1 MINMRSTSPPRRRHA
16 RAAPSGFMAY
26 YTENYH
32 KLSEEYYKEYKTTA
46 NVTCIS
52 KIAAKKYAELDHNE
66 KMRYSNDIYFFKE
79 ENKNDKSKVKEL
91 PTAKVPIAKDEPA
104 KVPKDEPAKVPK
116 DEPAPTAKVPKDE
129 PAPTAKVPK
138 DEPAPTAK
146 VPKDEPAP
154 TAKVP
159 KDEPAPTA
167 KVPKD
172 EPAPT
177 AKVPKDEPAPT
188 AKVPKDEPAPT
199 AKEKEAHT
207 LKEPIPK
214 DLSCKKQPDEQP
226 DEQPDDKPNEP
237 NEPNEQPDEHTKNN
251 DALGVKYD
259 KKDKVKSVKFD
270 DFDIEGFTFL

>member
-1 MINMRSTSPPRRRHA
+1 MRSTSPPRRRHA

-129 PAPTAKVPK
+129 PAPTAK
-138 DEPAPTAK
+138 
-146 VPKDEPAP
+146 
-154 TAKVP
+154 
-159 KDEPAPTA
+159 
-167 KVPKD
+167 
-172 EPAPT
+172 
-177 AKVPKDEPAPT
+177 
-188 AKVPKDEPAPT
+188 
-199 AKEKEAHT
+199 EKEAHT